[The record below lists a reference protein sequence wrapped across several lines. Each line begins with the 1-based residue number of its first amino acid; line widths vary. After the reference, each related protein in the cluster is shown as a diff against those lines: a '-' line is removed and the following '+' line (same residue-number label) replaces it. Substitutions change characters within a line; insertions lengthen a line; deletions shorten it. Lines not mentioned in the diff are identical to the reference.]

1 MTRLVC
7 ICVCIC
13 MYIQKL
19 LLNPHQSKSDTSSI
33 MYWSYYNILTPSCMR
48 TYSRK
53 HKQSAILLYIEDK
66 NTSRYTFVLHEKHDS
81 ALDPLYLPFARCS
94 LSLSLFLSLFVTLLI
109 FFLKSYV
116 DTSSF
121 FIFYFYFI
129 IVYLDLNFNIFSFLT
144 SKSLFL
150 LFMLWSLK
158 AKIRVW

>member
-1 MTRLVC
+1 MGHFPTNPRLQKKNYPKFKKKNFMTLEQKKKKKSHHTCKACVTRLVC

-66 NTSRYTFVLHEKHDS
+66 NTSRYTLFCMKNTTAHQILYICHLQDTLH
-81 ALDPLYLPFARCS
+81 
-94 LSLSLFLSLFVTLLI
+94 LSLFFSL
-109 FFLKSYV
+109 
-116 DTSSF
+116 
-121 FIFYFYFI
+121 
-129 IVYLDLNFNIFSFLT
+129 YL
-144 SKSLFL
+144 
-150 LFMLWSLK
+150 
-158 AKIRVW
+158 